1 MEHDY
6 IKDKILLNYGIEV
19 KEVIKVKNTYKIIT
33 SDEEYCLKVI
43 KYQYPHFYF
52 IVSAQKHLIKNGFNS
67 IPKILDTI
75 DGKDYVRLDDKL
87 AYLTPWVKC
96 RECDYKNKW
105 DLSLAA
111 KKLSELHN
119 SSEGFVINRDLK
131 PRIAWGKWYK
141 IFETRGEEILD
152 FKKRIYQKAYMS
164 DFDKLYI
171 SIMDEELKR
180 VERTLSHI
188 KTSGYF
194 DYMKKEVKKL
204 GFCHHDYANHN
215 VLLLENNEINIID
228 FDYCILDTHLHDV
241 SSLLIRAMKD
251 GKWSKE
257 KANLILNNYCK
268 SNSIYDEELKLIRD
282 FIRFPQVFWQVG
294 IQSYW
299 EQQPWG
305 EEFFIEKINKYLED
319 IDYREEFLEEY
330 FN

>member
-6 IKDKILLNYGIEV
+6 IKDKILLNYGIES

-52 IVSAQKHLIKNGFNS
+52 IVSAQKHLMKNGFNS
-67 IPKILDTI
+67 IPKILDTVY
-75 DGKDYVRLDDKL
+75 GKDYIELDDKL

-164 DFDKLYI
+164 EFDKLYI

-180 VERTLSHI
+180 VESCLLY
-188 KTSGYF
+188 TSPSPR
-194 DYMKKEVKKL
+194 
-204 GFCHHDYANHN
+204 
-215 VLLLENNEINIID
+215 
-228 FDYCILDTHLHDV
+228 DT
-241 SSLLIRAMKD
+241 R
-251 GKWSKE
+251 
-257 KANLILNNYCK
+257 
-268 SNSIYDEELKLIRD
+268 
-282 FIRFPQVFWQVG
+282 
-294 IQSYW
+294 
-299 EQQPWG
+299 
-305 EEFFIEKINKYLED
+305 
-319 IDYREEFLEEY
+319 
-330 FN
+330 

>member
-6 IKDKILLNYGIEV
+6 IRDKILLNYGIEI
-19 KEVIKVKNTYKIIT
+19 KEVIKVKNTYKVIT

-52 IVSAQKHLIKNGFNS
+52 IVSAQKHLMKNGFNS

-75 DGKDYVRLDDKL
+75 DGKDYIKLGDKL

-96 RECDYKNKW
+96 RECDYKNKL

-119 SSEGFVINRDLK
+119 SSEGFVINRNLK

-164 DFDKLYI
+164 DFDKLYL

-215 VLLLENNEINIID
+215 VLL
-228 FDYCILDTHLHDV
+228 
-241 SSLLIRAMKD
+241 
-251 GKWSKE
+251 
-257 KANLILNNYCK
+257 
-268 SNSIYDEELKLIRD
+268 
-282 FIRFPQVFWQVG
+282 
-294 IQSYW
+294 
-299 EQQPWG
+299 
-305 EEFFIEKINKYLED
+305 
-319 IDYREEFLEEY
+319 
-330 FN
+330 